1 MKFANCSYNK
11 KIVTNFSFKELQM
24 SRKQKGFTLIELMI
38 VVAIIGILAAVA
50 LPAYQDYV
58 ARSQVTAAL
67 ADMSGAKITIEVKA
81 SQGLTTAEAAALSG
95 STDAVL
101 QQLNM
106 QKAST
111 QRCSLIVTALN
122 EDGQSSVTCT
132 IIGNTQVNDLKIR
145 WSRTSGLPGTWTCET
160 SVVAKIA
167 PSVCTA
173 GVAIA

>member
-1 MKFANCSYNK
+1 
-11 KIVTNFSFKELQM
+11 M
-24 SRKQKGFTLIELMI
+24 SRKQTGFTLIELMI

-50 LPAYQDYV
+50 LPAYQDYA

-67 ADMSGAKITIEVKA
+67 ADMSGAKITIELKA
-81 SQGLTTAEAAALSG
+81 AQGLTTAEAAALSG

-106 QKAST
+106 QKATT

-122 EDGQSSVTCT
+122 ADGQSSVTCT
-132 IIGNTQVNDLKIR
+132 ILGNTQVNDLKIR
-145 WSRTSGLPGTWTCET
+145 WSRTAGLPGTWTCET
-160 SVVAKIA
+160 SVVTKIA
-167 PSVCTA
+167 PTVCTA